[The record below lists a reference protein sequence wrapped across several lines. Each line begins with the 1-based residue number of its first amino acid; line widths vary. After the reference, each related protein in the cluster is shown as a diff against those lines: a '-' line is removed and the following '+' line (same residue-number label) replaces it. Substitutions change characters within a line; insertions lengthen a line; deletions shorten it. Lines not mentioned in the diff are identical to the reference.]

1 MVLTENS
8 VSLSFLSL
16 FCFYSEP
23 ATGERK
29 NGSTAVA
36 EAVAR

>member
-1 MVLTENS
+1 MNCIS
-8 VSLSFLSL
+8 PFLPC

-23 ATGERK
+23 AIGEIK